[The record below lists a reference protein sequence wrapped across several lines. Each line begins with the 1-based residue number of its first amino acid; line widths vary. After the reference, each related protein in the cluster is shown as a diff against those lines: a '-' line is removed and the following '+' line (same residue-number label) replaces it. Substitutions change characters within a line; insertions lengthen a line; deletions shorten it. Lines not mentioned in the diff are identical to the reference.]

1 MQAPDLSGF
10 RGAVATHGGI
20 DAVDDATLL
29 ADFRAHVP
37 LSNYSCYKP
46 FVDKFN
52 VQPCKKEDVE
62 NLLAPGFP
70 EFLATSSA
78 TTGLTPKLLPK
89 YNHRS
94 APPRCTLFD
103 PNSETPLATVVY
115 CGCIGMKEVEHAGQ
129 EYKRFLF
136 SSYRADQYVNV
147 TDGNLM
153 VIRAGHPLRAR
164 CSPNSR

>member
-52 VQPCKKEDVE
+52 TQPCKKEDVE

-103 PNSETPLATVVY
+103 PNSETPLAAVVY
-115 CGCIGMKEVEHAGQ
+115 CGCTGMKEVEHAGQ
-129 EYKRFLF
+129 VVQKIPVFLISGGSVRQCYRWKFDGDQSRTSLTSTLF
-136 SSYRADQYVNV
+136 S
-147 TDGNLM
+147 
-153 VIRAGHPLRAR
+153 
-164 CSPNSR
+164 